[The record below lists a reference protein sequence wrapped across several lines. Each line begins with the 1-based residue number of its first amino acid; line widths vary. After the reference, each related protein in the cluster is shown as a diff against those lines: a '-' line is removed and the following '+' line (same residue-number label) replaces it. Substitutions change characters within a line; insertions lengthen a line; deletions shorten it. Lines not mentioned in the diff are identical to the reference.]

1 MVGATSSR
9 SLVELAGGDLEDQ
22 LVVHLEQHPGAQ
34 ASAASASSTPSMA
47 TLMTSA
53 AEPWIGALSAIRSA
67 ISRRCRLSEV
77 RSGR

>member
-1 MVGATSSR
+1 MRDFRPAALIADETR
-9 SLVELAGGDLEDQ
+9 SI
-22 LVVHLEQHPGAQ
+22 
-34 ASAASASSTPSMA
+34 A

-67 ISRRCRLSEV
+67 ISRRCRLSDV